1 MNNLKLWL
9 KALKSGKYKVST
21 NQGFL
26 KSDDGSFSVAGL
38 AADMYI
44 RATKKS
50 SWDGNQFT
58 ETGNDKDFPITVL
71 EWLGIKNLL
80 HTDVGS
86 DANFMYLRNIKKP
99 VKEVVKLIEEVL
111 RKEKIL

>member
-21 NQGFL
+21 EQNHL
-26 KSDDGSFSVAGL
+26 KTDDGSFSVAGL
-38 AADMYI
+38 AADLYI

-50 SWDGNQFT
+50 SWDGGQFT

-71 EWLGIKNLL
+71 EWLGIKNLNL
-80 HTDVGS
+80 THIDKEST
-86 DANFMYLRNIKKP
+86 FMYLRNIKKP